1 MTTEIEKHSDHKD
14 HAEHKGHDD
23 HKDHDDHKGHDD
35 HEDGD
40 ACLAHTPMPQNR
52 KGNHQRSKQG
62 ISHKTGMYIRQTRNY
77 IKKLEKLDAE
87 IKTRLKDIK
96 TKPFIY
102 FHDAFQYFE
111 TTYGLNGVGTI
122 SVEPDEVSIAEKAFG
137 D

>member
-1 MTTEIEKHSDHKD
+1 
-14 HAEHKGHDD
+14 
-23 HKDHDDHKGHDD
+23 
-35 HEDGD
+35 
-40 ACLAHTPMPQNR
+40 
-52 KGNHQRSKQG
+52 
-62 ISHKTGMYIRQTRNY
+62 MYKANARNY

-122 SVEPDEVSIAEKAFG
+122 SVEPDVSPSPKRLSGRKRLQKQMLRASSRSLSFQIE
-137 D
+137 